1 MGTNPIEFEES
12 LDKTEELRASF
23 EQLQLDHHKLKN
35 DLKVASENFQEE
47 MQIRS
52 TLELQISQV

>member
-1 MGTNPIEFEES
+1 MGTNPIEFDEC
-12 LDKTEELRASF
+12 LDKTKELKAF
-23 EQLQLDHHKLKN
+23 EQLQLDHYKLKN
-35 DLKVASENFQEE
+35 DLKVASEKCQEE